1 MGRLLHAL
9 ASASLPVASIP
20 TGSTSWR
27 DTPLAALVPA
37 IVAVILDAALC
48 LAVAVY
54 ITSRNGPADFSPLA
68 PAAAHKTAPA
78 RAALRPPKAAACAA
92 CCSPASS
99 SDRPTFLALPSAF
112 RRGSAEPGQAA
123 TSTSGAA
130 GKLAPAHAHKT
141 HHSART
147 FRKAL
152 RAQAVERSASAPEV
166 PVLGLLRSVPPL
178 CGKPPLPRQPFAHI
192 DGKALSIAAHG
203 GKCTTRT
210 ESTALPVS
218 QPPLSPLPP
227 HVLY

>member
-9 ASASLPVASIP
+9 ASASLPAASIP

-27 DTPLAALVPA
+27 NTPVAALVPA

-54 ITSRNGPADFSPLA
+54 ITSRNGSADSQPLA
-68 PAAAHKTAPA
+68 SPAARKAASA
-78 RAALRPPKAAACAA
+78 GAALRPPQAAAGAA
-92 CCSPASS
+92 FRSPASF

-123 TSTSGAA
+123 SSTSGAG
-130 GKLAPAHAHKT
+130 GKLADAHANRT
-141 HHSART
+141 HHGART

-166 PVLGLLRSVPPL
+166 PVLGLLRSGPPL

-203 GKCTTRT
+203 GKCTRT

-218 QPPLSPLPP
+218 QSTLSALPP